1 MDFED
6 FMAGK
11 LKKLSFAFYWNF
23 YQPFCRDDL
32 SNLPSNVSQ
41 YIPIAPLMCANF
53 IFDLNGKRGPNK
65 VGKDIG
71 FITAFY
77 PTDSEVVMP
86 TPMNKDSKHENGS
99 YTTSYSNAL
108 RTCRL
113 EGADV
118 RLPNNEEL
126 ASMTINQKFS
136 GMLKTSG
143 SASAFYVSA
152 THTSEWKISMSSIAL
167 SNLSY
172 SNAIRVRCIKR

>member
-77 PTDSEVVMP
+77 PTDGNVVMP
-86 TPMNKDSKHENGS
+86 IPFHKDSATGQT
-99 YTTSYSNAL
+99 YANAL
-108 RTCRL
+108 KVCRNV
-113 EGADV
+113 GTDV
-118 RLPNNEEL
+118 RLPNREEL
-126 ASMTINQKFS
+126 ASMAINADL
-136 GMLKTSG
+136 LKI
-143 SASAFYVSA
+143 ASENVCA
-152 THTSEWKISMSSIAL
+152 TTNNWKMDMPTLVWTNMGYGNSLKVI
-167 SNLSY
+167 
-172 SNAIRVRCIKR
+172 CIKR